1 MNWMYIVHDKKE
13 NEKMH
18 FLYTLTRTSLI
29 VRKNIK
35 YQWLLDI
42 YISFGP
48 YNKRKSNNLERNFSI
63 KKWNN
68 IVLPINFYFLFYKQN
83 LTTRS
88 WASSLQFN
96 AMHWLFFFGLLIF
109 FLANNSTGVNN
120 CGGLGTSA
128 GYLYILYTC
137 PFMLVVSMYKSLV
150 EVGLLL

>member
-1 MNWMYIVHDKKE
+1 MYIVHDKKE

-18 FLYTLTRTSLI
+18 FLYTLKRTSLI

-68 IVLPINFYFLFYKQN
+68 IVLPINFYFLKTMPVHFSKEKTP
-83 LTTRS
+83 LT
-88 WASSLQFN
+88 
-96 AMHWLFFFGLLIF
+96 I
-109 FLANNSTGVNN
+109 
-120 CGGLGTSA
+120 
-128 GYLYILYTC
+128 Y
-137 PFMLVVSMYKSLV
+137 MYA
-150 EVGLLL
+150 